1 MRKKVISVG
10 SPNESLFDSFALV
23 RCCSASGWR
32 AYCWMSAHVSLNNNF
47 GIADVLILT
56 QDHPNCRLDRDIDR
70 PWRSSYLV
78 VLRTY

>member
-1 MRKKVISVG
+1 
-10 SPNESLFDSFALV
+10 
-23 RCCSASGWR
+23 
-32 AYCWMSAHVSLNNNF
+32 MSAHVSLNNNF